1 MTNRINI
8 LFFANLKDLTGVRE
22 LILDIPDGTTVI
34 EFKTLLVGVHPEIQ
48 KYIDSTVVS
57 INQNFAFDNDE
68 IPRGAEIA
76 LFPPVSG
83 GADNLIR
90 VHLAITEEEID
101 IDSLIQAISSPITGA
116 VVIFNGLVRG
126 HTRRDQPRDTDY
138 LVYDSYVPM
147 AELKMRQVA
156 DEIHDRWPEIVGVA
170 IVQRVGSLSRG
181 SSTVVIAC
189 SAAHRDSGVFE
200 AARYGIDRL
209 KEIVPIWKK
218 EVGPTG
224 ENWVSGEYIPN
235 PKDKYS

>member
-8 LFFANLKDLTGVRE
+8 LFFANLKDLTGVHE
-22 LILDIPDGTTVI
+22 LILDIPDGTTVL
-34 EFKTLLVGVHPEIQ
+34 EFKALLVGVHPEIQ
-48 KYIDSTVVS
+48 KHIDSTVVS

-83 GADNLIR
+83 GADNSIR
-90 VHLAITEEEID
+90 FHLAITEEEID

-126 HTRRDQPRDTDY
+126 HTTRDQPRDTDY

-170 IVQRVGSLSRG
+170 IVQRVGNLGRG

-200 AARYGIDRL
+200 AARYGIDRV

-218 EVGPTG
+218 EVGPSG
-224 ENWVSGEYIPN
+224 ENWVSGEYIPS
-235 PKDKYS
+235 PKDK

>member
-8 LFFANLKDLTGVRE
+8 IFFANLKDLTGAHE
-22 LILDIPDGTTVI
+22 LLLDIPDGTTVL
-34 EFKTLLVGVHPEIQ
+34 EFKTLIVGVYPEIQ

-57 INQNFAFDNDE
+57 INHNFAFDNDV
-68 IPRGAEIA
+68 IPQGAEIA

-83 GADNLIR
+83 GTENKIR
-90 VHLAITEEEID
+90 THLAITEEEID
-101 IDSLIQAISSPITGA
+101 IDSLIQAISSPKTGA

-126 HTRRDQPRDTDY
+126 HTTRDQPRDTDY

-170 IVQRVGSLSRG
+170 IVQRVGNLGRG

-218 EVGPTG
+218 EVGPSG
-224 ENWVSGEYIPN
+224 EKWVSGEYIPS
-235 PKDKYS
+235 PEDKYS

>member
-8 LFFANLKDLTGVRE
+8 LFFANLKDLTGVHE
-22 LILDIPDGTTVI
+22 LILDIPDGTTVL
-34 EFKTLLVGVHPEIQ
+34 EFKTLLVGVYPEIQ

-68 IPRGAEIA
+68 IPLGAEIA

-83 GADNLIR
+83 GADSSIR

-101 IDSLIQAISSPITGA
+101 IDTLIQAVSSPNTGA

-126 HTRRDQPRDTDY
+126 YTGRQQPRNTDY

-147 AELKMRQVA
+147 AELKMRQVV
-156 DEIHDRWPEIVGVA
+156 DEIHDRWPEIVGVG
-170 IVQRVGSLSRG
+170 IVQRVGNLGRG
-181 SSTVVIAC
+181 SSTVVVAC

-218 EVGPTG
+218 EVGPSG
-224 ENWVSGEYIPN
+224 ENWVSGEYIPR
-235 PKDKYS
+235 PED